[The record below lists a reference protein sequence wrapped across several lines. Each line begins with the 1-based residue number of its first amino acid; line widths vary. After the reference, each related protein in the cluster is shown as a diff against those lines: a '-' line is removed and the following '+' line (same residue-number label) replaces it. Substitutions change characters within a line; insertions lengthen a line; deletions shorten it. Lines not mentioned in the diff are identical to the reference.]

1 MMVNVAV
8 TELEY
13 RKAEARFAAAAQDTG
28 CDCLCAPAEE
38 GLLAAAIRDGGIRH
52 VIVGVEKYR
61 GALYQAL
68 GAGGVIARFGVGHDG
83 VDKTQATARALLCT
97 NTPGALDDSVA
108 EHTINLLFA
117 AARQT
122 VDQASRLRAGEW
134 APRMGA
140 ELRGKRLVI
149 IGCGAVGRRV
159 GQIAARGLGMT
170 VVGCE
175 VAELDTARMQN
186 EFGFAAVGKDFGAAA
201 KDADF
206 VSLHIPS
213 LPQTRHF
220 LNEQRLRL
228 LPARCWL
235 VNTARGAVVD
245 EAALFDA
252 LTGGRLAG
260 VALDVFEREPYVP
273 IAVGKDLR
281 TLANVIMTPHIS
293 SSTREACDRMASRA
307 LRNIELAEA
316 GKYAEMDLLNPEVV
330 ERLTKQNSL

>member
-1 MMVNVAV
+1 MVKVAV
-8 TELEY
+8 TEVEY
-13 RKAEARFAAAAQDTG
+13 HKAEARFAAAAQDTG
-28 CDCLCAPAEE
+28 CECVCAPAEE
-38 GLLAAAIRDGGIRH
+38 GLLAAAIRDGGFRH

-68 GAGGVIARFGVGHDG
+68 GAGGVVARFGVGHDG
-83 VDKTQATARALLCT
+83 VDKVQATAHALLCT
-97 NTPGALDDSVA
+97 NTPGALDHSVA

-122 VDQASRLRAGEW
+122 VDQASRLRAREW

-140 ELRGKRLVI
+140 ELRGKRLAI
-149 IGCGAVGRRV
+149 IGCGMIGRQV

-186 EFGFAAVGKDFGAAA
+186 EFGFAAVVKDFGEAAEG
-201 KDADF
+201 ADF

-220 LNEQRLRL
+220 LNDQRLRM
-228 LPARCWL
+228 LPRGCWL

-252 LTGGRLAG
+252 LAGGRLAG
-260 VALDVFEREPYVP
+260 AALDVFEREPYVP
-273 IAVGKDLR
+273 VVAGKDLR

-307 LRNIELAEA
+307 LRNIQPQK
-316 GKYAEMDLLNPEVV
+316 GVF
-330 ERLTKQNSL
+330 